1 MRCPNFARY
10 VMATVGVVLASVLS
24 FQETARADTYVA
36 PGFSTERVLNFPS
49 HTLVG
54 MQFAPDGRLFIWQKN
69 GVIRIMEPDG
79 DLLPTPFID
88 LSARVNT
95 LDDRGFWGFAFDPNF
110 ETNGYIYLSY
120 TYENTGN
127 PNSAGSKT
135 SRLTRVQASGANP
148 NVSIPGSET
157 VILGSVGTPPCTGL
171 PASADCIASDSG
183 SHTIGGLHFANDG
196 TLFVGVGDGA
206 DAAFVDPLS
215 MRAQDLDRPEGKILR
230 IRTDGQG
237 LADNPFYD
245 GNPNSWRSRI
255 WIYGVRNPFGFTLHP
270 ATQELFFGEVG
281 WNTWEEVN
289 HGFAGTNFGWP
300 CFEGNL
306 PQPQYRAQFTTCAN
320 LSSNSVTFPF
330 YTYDHTQGSAAIG
343 GPIYT
348 GTVYPPEYRDSF
360 YFSDYSGGFIRRL
373 VLDDQHRPIREELFA
388 DDIESAVSIAQGP
401 DGMLYYLSFTMGELR
416 RIRFN
421 GVSAEASATPRHGHS
436 PLTVQFSSAGTTNYG
451 GGTLSY
457 AWDFGDGTTST
468 AANPSHTYTS
478 SGVETFTARLTVSNS
493 NGGSST
499 STVPVTVGSDLPEPT
514 INLPAEGTP
523 IKPGQTMAY
532 SGTATDHEDGT
543 VPPSSL
549 EWKVLLHHN
558 THVHTFVGGTG
569 ASGSFVAENHGSIG
583 SFSYEIILTA
593 TDSSGL
599 QGSTSVHVPVIS
611 DDSPPTAPTGLT
623 ATAAGSGRVTL
634 DWSPAT
640 DDIGITGYRVER
652 CAGAGCTNFAEVGS
666 PTDSDYADTAVAGS
680 TTYRYRVRAA
690 DPSLNLG
697 APSNI
702 AEATTAD
709 APPTPAGLVGAWAFG
724 EGFGTTT
731 ADATGNGNT
740 GSIENA
746 TWTNQGR
753 YGNALQFNGTSALVR
768 VPGSASLNLPS
779 AMTLSAWIR
788 PTAAQGGWRTIMQRE
803 TETYFL
809 NASNSEG
816 ALRPS
821 GGGVIGGA
829 TQWLSG
835 PTPSPVAAWTHVAM
849 TYDGVEHADLR
860 QRRPGRLAR
869 HDAVRSR
876 PTATRCGSAATTRT
890 ASTSRAS
897 STRSASTTGR

>member
-10 VMATVGVVLASVLS
+10 VMAVAGVVLASVLS

-79 DLLPTPFID
+79 DLLPTPFLD

-110 ETNGYIYLSY
+110 ETNGYVYLSY

-127 PNSAGSKT
+127 PNSSGSKT

-148 NVSIPGSET
+148 NVAIPGSET
-157 VILGSVGTPPCTGL
+157 VILGSIGTPPCTGL

-237 LADNPFYD
+237 LPDNPFYD
-245 GNPNSWRSRI
+245 GNPNSWRSRV
-255 WIYGVRNPFGFTLHP
+255 WVYGVRNPFGFTLHP

-300 CFEGNL
+300 CYEGNL
-306 PQPQYRAQFTTCAN
+306 PQPLYRSQFTLCAN
-320 LSSNSVTFPF
+320 LGSGSVTGPF

-360 YFSDYSGGFIRRL
+360 FFSDYSGGFIRRL
-373 VLDDQHRPIREELFA
+373 VLDAEHRPIREELFA

-436 PLTVQFSSAGTTNYG
+436 PLTVQFSSAGTINYG

-457 AWDFGDGTTST
+457 EWDFGDGGTST
-468 AANPSHTYTS
+468 AANPSHTYTT
-478 SGVETFTARLTVSNS
+478 SGVETFTARLTVTQLQRRLVDVHRP
-493 NGGSST
+493 GHRGQR
-499 STVPVTVGSDLPEPT
+499 PAGADDQPPGDRDVGQARP
-514 INLPAEGTP
+514 
-523 IKPGQTMAY
+523 
-532 SGTATDHEDGT
+532 DHE
-543 VPPSSL
+543 
-549 EWKVLLHHN
+549 
-558 THVHTFVGGTG
+558 
-569 ASGSFVAENHGSIG
+569 
-583 SFSYEIILTA
+583 
-593 TDSSGL
+593 L
-599 QGSTSVHVPVIS
+599 Q
-611 DDSPPTAPTGLT
+611 
-623 ATAAGSGRVTL
+623 
-634 DWSPAT
+634 
-640 DDIGITGYRVER
+640 
-652 CAGAGCTNFAEVGS
+652 
-666 PTDSDYADTAVAGS
+666 
-680 TTYRYRVRAA
+680 
-690 DPSLNLG
+690 
-697 APSNI
+697 
-702 AEATTAD
+702 
-709 APPTPAGLVGAWAFG
+709 
-724 EGFGTTT
+724 
-731 ADATGNGNT
+731 
-740 GSIENA
+740 
-746 TWTNQGR
+746 
-753 YGNALQFNGTSALVR
+753 
-768 VPGSASLNLPS
+768 
-779 AMTLSAWIR
+779 
-788 PTAAQGGWRTIMQRE
+788 
-803 TETYFL
+803 
-809 NASNSEG
+809 
-816 ALRPS
+816 
-821 GGGVIGGA
+821 
-829 TQWLSG
+829 
-835 PTPSPVAAWTHVAM
+835 
-849 TYDGVEHADLR
+849 
-860 QRRPGRLAR
+860 
-869 HDAVRSR
+869 
-876 PTATRCGSAATTRT
+876 RCGH
-890 ASTSRAS
+890 
-897 STRSASTTGR
+897 RS